1 MLSTGATF
9 LDLGVQVSAVG
20 EGGYARELTAEER
33 RAQQD
38 ALNTAMSKFDIVIT
52 TAQVPGR
59 RPPLLVS
66 ATALAGMRAGSVV
79 VDLGSSALGG
89 NVEGSKP
96 GENVVTANGVT
107 VVGAAN
113 LPSAVPKASSTAY
126 SRNICALLA
135 HLISDG
141 RTHR

>member
-1 MLSTGATF
+1 M
-9 LDLGVQVSAVG
+9 QVSAVG

-33 RAQQD
+33 HAQQD

-66 ATALAGMRAGSVV
+66 ATALPACGPGRWWSTSAA
-79 VDLGSSALGG
+79 SALGG

-96 GENVVTANGVT
+96 GESVVTANGVT

-126 SRNICALLA
+126 SRNIVRAA
-135 HLISDG
+135 G
-141 RTHR
+141 AT

>member
-1 MLSTGATF
+1 
-9 LDLGVQVSAVG
+9 
-20 EGGYARELTAEER
+20 
-33 RAQQD
+33 
-38 ALNTAMSKFDIVIT
+38 
-52 TAQVPGR
+52 
-59 RPPLLVS
+59 
-66 ATALAGMRAGSVV
+66 VV

-96 GENVVTANGVT
+96 GVNVVTANGVT

-141 RTHR
+141 ELIVDPADEITAGVLVTHRGEVVHPAVKALLGAGSDTQVVPAGGPVRENPGADPPITAPSIVPTGKGQGA